1 MSFLFILACDR
12 IFIGGFTMDSIAKK
26 LSDLQDFFRSCGSA
40 AIAFSGGVD
49 STFLLKVAHDELG
62 EKAIAISAGS
72 VLSPKRET
80 EAAAAFCKKEGIR
93 HFTFQIDPLKI
104 PGFKD
109 NPENRCYICKKEIFS
124 KIKTLAFENGIFTVC
139 DGSNADD
146 TGDYRPG
153 MQALAELGIR
163 SPLLECGFKKS
174 EVRELSKKL
183 ALPTFDKP
191 SAACLASRFVYGETI
206 TEKKLKMVENAED
219 FLHEKGFLQLR
230 VRIHGENMARIEVRP
245 EDFRKILENKDEI
258 AKYFRSLGF
267 VYTALDLIGFRSGS
281 MNETIK

>member
-1 MSFLFILACDR
+1 
-12 IFIGGFTMDSIAKK
+12 MDAVEKK
-26 LSDLQDFFRSCGSA
+26 LSDLRKVLNSFGSA

-49 STFLLKVAHDELG
+49 STFLLKAAHDELG
-62 EKAIAISAGS
+62 EKVIAISAGS

-80 EAAAAFCKKEGIR
+80 EAAASFCKNEGIR

-104 PGFKD
+104 PGFKN
-109 NPENRCYICKKEIFS
+109 NPENRCYICKKEVFS
-124 KIKTLAFENGIFTVC
+124 KIKSLASDNGILMVC

-153 MQALAELGIR
+153 MQALAELGIK
-163 SPLLECGFKKS
+163 SPLLECGFRKS
-174 EVRELSKKL
+174 EIRELSKKL

>member
-1 MSFLFILACDR
+1 MGSSTLEN
-12 IFIGGFTMDSIAKK
+12 K
-26 LSDLQDFFRSCGSA
+26 LSALRDFFRSCGSA

-62 EKAIAISAGS
+62 EKTIAISAGS

-80 EAAAAFCKKEGIR
+80 EAAAAFCRNECIR

-104 PGFKD
+104 PGFKN

-124 KIKTLAFENGIFTVC
+124 KIKILASENGILTVC

-163 SPLLECGFKKS
+163 SPLLECRFKKN
-174 EVRELSKKL
+174 EIRELSEKL

-191 SAACLASRFVYGETI
+191 SAACLASRFVYGEEI

-219 FLHEKGFLQLR
+219 FLHEKGFSRLR
-230 VRIHGENMARIEVRP
+230 VRIHGENLARIEVRP

-258 AKYFRSLGF
+258 VKYFRSLGF
-267 VYTALDLIGFRSGS
+267 IYTTLDLIGFRSGS
-281 MNETIK
+281 MNEVIK